1 MLAAFLGFAKG
12 AGERYSE
19 IADDERTL
27 SLKLAKQLAK
37 KEADEVS
44 LKRDSLFFHK
54 TDEGQ
59 TFFVPALDTNN
70 PESNVRQLLTY
81 QNAGQLYNSGSENWT
96 DYKSALTSALS
107 ADQNKIISTQ
117 KGQEQGATALV
128 LPDLVRKYQPEFNE
142 LNKQGVSSSEI
153 NDILFSVAAGQTVGL
168 TSEEFMQSGR
178 NFSQKTTQMT
188 EEYVTDVAKT
198 ATNGQLNQ
206 FVFSD
211 NLNNSIKAFTENAP
225 IYNGQID
232 LVTAEVDKIH
242 QGFINNTIVK
252 GRRTFDVIDPEI
264 TNTLAIFH
272 ENSGGDAEAFEYT
285 TNLLMNVIPD
295 NMGFDSAGLYVATDQ
310 LGRKTQHENRVLG
323 FNTQA
328 QRDTYFNKIS
338 EQYTRITETRKL
350 ATTLRGEYETLGK
363 AGLEKDLATLA
374 PGVAEQVTGIGKT
387 VLNGLGIDLNQDD
400 KELLQKYEQNL
411 ANASEEELAAARIQY
426 LNVQLVYVLARLL
439 ESPDG
444 GPARLAAADI
454 EIVAKALGTSKKFVS
469 FEQTMSVLNLVVEM
483 TENKY
488 QHLNTIKDVTNPKK
502 IFAANTLHDSLPS
515 LVKMTG
521 DRDQDRKNVLNAI
534 YDRVG
539 VAEEERAYG
548 EDESSVR

>member
-206 FVFSD
+206 FLFSD
-211 NLNNSIKAFTENAP
+211 KLNNSIKTFTENAP

-242 QGFINNTIVK
+242 QGFINNNIVK

-264 TNTLAIFH
+264 TNTLVTLH

-310 LGRKTQHENRVLG
+310 LGRKTQHENRVLD
-323 FNTQA
+323 FNTTA
-328 QRDTYFNKIS
+328 ERGTYFNKIS

-374 PGVAEQVTGIGKT
+374 PAVVYQVKEIGTT

-488 QHLNTIKDVTNPKK
+488 QHLNTIKDVADPKK

-548 EDESSVR
+548 EDESDTR